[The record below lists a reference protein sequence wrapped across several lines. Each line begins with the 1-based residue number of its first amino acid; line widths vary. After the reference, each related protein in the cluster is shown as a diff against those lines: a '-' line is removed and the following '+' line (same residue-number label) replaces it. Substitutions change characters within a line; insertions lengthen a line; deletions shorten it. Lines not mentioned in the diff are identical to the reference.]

1 MQKDTKKV
9 TQYEKIIMYIDK
21 YGSIT
26 PFDAFRE
33 FGITRLAARIFELR
47 LKGVNIVGERES
59 SKNRFGE
66 TVHYMR
72 YRRVG

>member
-33 FGITRLAARIFELR
+33 FGITRLAARIFEMR
-47 LKGVNIVGERES
+47 MKGINISGERES
-59 SKNRFGE
+59 GKNRFGE